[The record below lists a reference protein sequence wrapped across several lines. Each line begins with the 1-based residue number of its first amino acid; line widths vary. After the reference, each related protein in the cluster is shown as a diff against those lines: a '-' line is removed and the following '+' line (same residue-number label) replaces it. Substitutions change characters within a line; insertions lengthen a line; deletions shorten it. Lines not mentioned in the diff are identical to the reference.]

1 MDDKSI
7 IEKIRKLLALS
18 KSPNRAEAA
27 AALNK
32 ANELLIQYNS
42 PWTRGEQGT

>member
-1 MDDKSI
+1 MMDDKSI

-18 KSPNRAEAA
+18 TSPNRAEAA

-32 ANELLIQYNS
+32 ANELLLRTIS
-42 PWTRGEQGT
+42 PWTRSG